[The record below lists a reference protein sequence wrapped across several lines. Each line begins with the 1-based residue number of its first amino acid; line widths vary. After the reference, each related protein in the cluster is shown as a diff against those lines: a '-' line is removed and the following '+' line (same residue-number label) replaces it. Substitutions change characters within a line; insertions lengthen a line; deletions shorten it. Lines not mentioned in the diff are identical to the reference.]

1 MKALWISLVATWSML
16 SGALGQNY
24 DPLTVDPK
32 FQAETRELT
41 AHDARRNR
49 DIPVRVYLP
58 ANKQSAPVVLF
69 SHGLGGSRAGGK
81 FLGEHWAAR
90 GYVVVFLQ
98 HAGSDDAVWREVAPK
113 ERLEALREAAS
124 LENFLLRVK
133 DVPAVLDQ
141 LETWN
146 ASGPLAGRMDLTQVG
161 MSGHSFGA
169 VTTEAVSGETF
180 PATGNKLN
188 DSRIRAAVV
197 LSPSTPK
204 ATSAEKAFG
213 NVTIAWLLMTGTN
226 DVTFIGDADMQSR
239 LGVYPALHGAP
250 KYQVVLNKAEHSAF
264 TDRALP
270 GDRETRN
277 PNHHRAIVAL
287 STAFWDAFLRG
298 DKNALA
304 WLNGAG
310 PRTVLEAADDWKA
323 SP

>member
-1 MKALWISLVATWSML
+1 MKALLISLGVMWSML
-16 SGALGQNY
+16 SGALGENY

-49 DIPVRVYLP
+49 DIPVRIYLP
-58 ANKQSAPVVLF
+58 ANEKPAPVVLF
-69 SHGLGGSRAGGK
+69 SHGLGGSRAGSK

-90 GYVVVFLQ
+90 GYIVVFLQ
-98 HAGSDDAVWREVAPK
+98 HAGSDDAVWRDVAPK
-113 ERLEALREAAS
+113 ERLDALREAAS

-146 ASGPLAGRMDLTQVG
+146 ASGPLAGRMDLTKIG

-180 PATGNKLN
+180 PTTGKKLN
-188 DSRIRAAVV
+188 DSRIRAAVI

-204 ATSAEKAFG
+204 STSAEKAFG
-213 NVTIAWLLMTGTN
+213 NVTIPWLLMTGTK
-226 DVTFIGDADMQSR
+226 DVTFVGDADLESR
-239 LGVYPALHGAP
+239 LGVYPALRGAP
-250 KYQVVLNKAEHSAF
+250 KYQVVLDKAEHSAF

-277 PNHHRAIVAL
+277 PSHHRAIVAL
-287 STAFWDAFLRG
+287 STAFWDAYLRG

-310 PRTVLEAADDWKA
+310 PGTVLEPADDWKA
-323 SP
+323 AP

>member
-1 MKALWISLVATWSML
+1 MKALLSLLVVMGATL
-16 SGALGQNY
+16 SGALGENY

-49 DIPVRVYLP
+49 DIPVRIYLP
-58 ANKQSAPVVLF
+58 ANEKPAPVVLF
-69 SHGLGGSRAGGK
+69 SHGLGGSRAGSK
-81 FLGEHWAAR
+81 FLGEHWAAH
-90 GYVVVFLQ
+90 GYIVVFLQ
-98 HAGSDDAVWREVAPK
+98 HAGSDDAVWRDVAPK
-113 ERLEALREAAS
+113 ERLDALREAAS

-146 ASGPLAGRMDLTQVG
+146 ASGPLAGRMDLTKIG

-180 PATGNKLN
+180 PATGKKLN
-188 DSRIRAAVV
+188 DSRIRAAVI

-213 NVTIAWLLMTGTN
+213 NVTIPWLLMTGTK
-226 DVTFIGDADMQSR
+226 DVTFVGDADLESR
-239 LGVYPALHGAP
+239 LGVYPALRGAP
-250 KYQVVLNKAEHSAF
+250 KYQVVLDKAEHSAF

-277 PNHHRAIVAL
+277 PNHHRAIDAL
-287 STAFWDAFLRG
+287 STAFWDAYLRG

-304 WLNGAG
+304 WLNSAG
-310 PRTVLEAADDWKA
+310 PRTVLEPSDDWKA
-323 SP
+323 AP